1 MKDPTPPEDIPAVTL
16 DAKAIA
22 AIAKAPITA
31 GGGGADADAGPSDA
45 SVKADI
51 LKSIAGDQAGL
62 QKEWDSFYE
71 KSTKP
76 GEGDDDDD
84 EEEEEGKGF
93 GEGCL
98 FLEGRGIFARRI
110 CWRPPCMYPRFQPR
124 ETRANEVF
132 LDFIC
137 MYTEEEEEEEE
148 EEEGKLTWSYRFG
161 VFFSPFPVCHN
172 NVVLTQWFLQFIS
185 HPLQKKRKKS
195 KHRCRLSPWVTKMMN
210 MNFF

>member
-1 MKDPTPPEDIPAVTL
+1 MSASIAMRMLSSIPIPGFANGAVLGMYAKHCSRSFHPKLVAPWIFPGFVGFYWFIWPAMGDDFKIRIGWMKDPTPPEDIPAVTL

-110 CWRPPCMYPRFQPR
+110 C
-124 ETRANEVF
+124 
-132 LDFIC
+132 
-137 MYTEEEEEEEE
+137 
-148 EEEGKLTWSYRFG
+148 
-161 VFFSPFPVCHN
+161 
-172 NVVLTQWFLQFIS
+172 
-185 HPLQKKRKKS
+185 
-195 KHRCRLSPWVTKMMN
+195 
-210 MNFF
+210 